1 MAPLAG
7 RPPYAT
13 DEPDSF
19 YETPQPQRRMR
30 QPQPANP
37 NNRSSAYNVYDNY
50 LDKKRHSGT
59 GALGMGFLN
68 GSMDDDDDDDDE
80 DYRRPAPAAE
90 SRQAGPLPSKHAA
103 LAAATASN
111 GNRKGS
117 PSPPPQYIASPR
129 PGYAAPIATLN
140 NLSRPEPAAAP
151 ARQQQPLQINV
162 NPNPPQGHNP
172 FVLPHNAISSSS
184 VPSTPHPLQPPM
196 TPITPVFARPAKG
209 VDIKFMDE
217 KPIMRGNSEGV
228 TLPKRGERGDDF
240 WRRFSVIAKDENRK
254 SSSSWLKKTQN
265 GTTRLSR
272 WVWIIGMLL
281 AICAAA
287 AIGLGVWIS
296 HNSASHQQ
304 PVVIG
309 GSADNAATESITDTS
324 AVGKG
329 TASVATSLH
338 VSPTNTVARRFVE
351 PRYTS
356 SPSRREHRRRVK
368 HLH

>member
-37 NNRSSAYNVYDNY
+37 NNRSSAYDVYVQTEFFPKTGMITISTRNVIP
-50 LDKKRHSGT
+50 GT

-80 DYRRPAPAAE
+80 DYRRPAPATE

-140 NLSRPEPAAAP
+140 NL
-151 ARQQQPLQINV
+151 
-162 NPNPPQGHNP
+162 
-172 FVLPHNAISSSS
+172 
-184 VPSTPHPLQPPM
+184 
-196 TPITPVFARPAKG
+196 
-209 VDIKFMDE
+209 
-217 KPIMRGNSEGV
+217 
-228 TLPKRGERGDDF
+228 
-240 WRRFSVIAKDENRK
+240 
-254 SSSSWLKKTQN
+254 
-265 GTTRLSR
+265 
-272 WVWIIGMLL
+272 
-281 AICAAA
+281 
-287 AIGLGVWIS
+287 
-296 HNSASHQQ
+296 
-304 PVVIG
+304 
-309 GSADNAATESITDTS
+309 
-324 AVGKG
+324 
-329 TASVATSLH
+329 
-338 VSPTNTVARRFVE
+338 
-351 PRYTS
+351 
-356 SPSRREHRRRVK
+356 
-368 HLH
+368 